1 MTENETHESHE
12 SPHCEHE
19 GHTCFCMG
27 AGPELFSMFKR
38 LGPDSARRHF
48 RNARIE
54 MLKGM
59 RELIDKRIAD
69 LAQHADTRGTKVT
82 VE

>member
-1 MTENETHESHE
+1 MSENATQSEQASQK
-12 SPHCEHE
+12 EHE
-19 GHTCFCMG
+19 CFCMG
-27 AGPELFSMFKR
+27 AGPEMFAMFKK

-59 RELIDKRIAD
+59 RELINKRIDD
-69 LAQHADTRGTKVT
+69 LAAETPEKKGTKVA

>member
-1 MTENETHESHE
+1 MSENEAQVSSGLAEE
-12 SPHCEHE
+12 KVQ
-19 GHTCFCMG
+19 CFCMG
-27 AGPELFSMFKR
+27 SGPELFALFKK

-59 RELIDKRIAD
+59 RELINKRIEE
-69 LAQHADTRGTKVT
+69 LSKHEEKKGTKVS

>member
-1 MTENETHESHE
+1 MSENERQADSGCQEE
-12 SPHCEHE
+12 KVN
-19 GHTCFCMG
+19 CFCMG
-27 AGPELFSMFKR
+27 AGPELYAMFRK
-38 LGPDSARRHF
+38 LGPDSARQHF

-59 RELIDKRIAD
+59 RELINKRIDELSA
-69 LAQHADTRGTKVT
+69 HGEKKGTRVT

>member
-1 MTENETHESHE
+1 MTENATDSGTQSSHE
-12 SPHCEHE
+12 HD
-19 GHTCFCMG
+19 CFCMG
-27 AGPELFSMFKR
+27 AGPEMFAMFKK

-59 RELIDKRIAD
+59 RELINKRIDD
-69 LAQHADTRGTKVT
+69 LAEAGETKGTRVT

>member
-1 MTENETHESHE
+1 MAKTEAKQK
-12 SPHCEHE
+12 E
-19 GHTCFCMG
+19 GCRDAEQTCFCMG
-27 AGPELFSMFKR
+27 AGPELFAMFKK
-38 LGPDSARRHF
+38 LGPDEARHHF

-59 RELIDKRIAD
+59 KALIDKRIDALGD
-69 LAQHADTRGTKVT
+69 EPEKKGTKVT

>member
-1 MTENETHESHE
+1 MSEQETQASSGSKAEQ
-12 SPHCEHE
+12 PN
-19 GHTCFCMG
+19 CFCLG
-27 AGPELFSMFKR
+27 VGPELFALFRK
-38 LGPDSARRHF
+38 LGPDSARQHF

-59 RELIDKRIAD
+59 RELIDKRIEQ
-69 LAQHADTRGTKVT
+69 LSGSTENKGTKIH

>member
-1 MTENETHESHE
+1 MTEDTAKADVGQSEEKVN
-12 SPHCEHE
+12 
-19 GHTCFCMG
+19 CFCMG
-27 AGPELFSMFKR
+27 AGPELYGMLKK
-38 LGPDSARRHF
+38 LGPDAACQHF

-59 RELIDKRIAD
+59 RALIDARIETIRRDEAKK
-69 LAQHADTRGTKVT
+69 GTKVT

>member
-1 MTENETHESHE
+1 MSENEGQANSGA
-12 SPHCEHE
+12 PDPKVD
-19 GHTCFCMG
+19 CFCMG
-27 AGPELFSMFKR
+27 AGPELFAMFKK
-38 LGPDSARRHF
+38 LGPDSARQHF

-59 RELIDKRIAD
+59 RELIDKRIGE
-69 LAQHADTRGTKVT
+69 LSKHKEQKGTKVT

>member
-1 MTENETHESHE
+1 MSENGTETAQGT
-12 SPHCEHE
+12 PKEHE
-19 GHTCFCMG
+19 CFCMG
-27 AGPELFSMFKR
+27 AGPEMFAMFKK

-59 RELIDKRIAD
+59 RELINKRIDD
-69 LAQHADTRGTKVT
+69 LASEAPEKKGTKVA

>member
-1 MTENETHESHE
+1 MTEDETRES
-12 SPHCEHE
+12 SHCEHE
-19 GHTCFCMG
+19 GQTCFCMG

-48 RNARIE
+48 RNARVE

-69 LAQHADTRGTKVT
+69 LAEQAETKGTKVP

>member
-1 MTENETHESHE
+1 MTDTTEQTTSSRRKEAE
-12 SPHCEHE
+12 
-19 GHTCFCMG
+19 CFCLG
-27 AGPELFSMFKR
+27 AGPEFFAMFRK

-59 RELIDKRIAD
+59 RELIDKRIEV
-69 LAQHADTRGTKVT
+69 LSQPIESKGTKVA

>member
-1 MTENETHESHE
+1 
-12 SPHCEHE
+12 
-19 GHTCFCMG
+19 MG
-27 AGPELFSMFKR
+27 AGPELFAMFRK

-54 MLKGM
+54 VLKGM
-59 RELIDKRIAD
+59 RELIDKRIEE
-69 LAQHADTRGTKVT
+69 LSKHEEQKGTKVA